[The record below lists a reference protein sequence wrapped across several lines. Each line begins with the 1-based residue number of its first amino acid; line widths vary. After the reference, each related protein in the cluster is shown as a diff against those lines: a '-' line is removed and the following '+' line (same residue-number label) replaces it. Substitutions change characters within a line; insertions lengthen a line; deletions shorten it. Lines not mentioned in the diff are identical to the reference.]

1 MPSPDPDPQAGSLLL
16 EALGT
21 GMSLAHWAARQ
32 PNALA
37 VIARESSV
45 SFADL
50 NARSN
55 QLARGLR
62 ARGVAAGGSVALL
75 SGNRLEFV
83 EVVMATRRI
92 GQRLTPVNFHLT
104 GDEAGYIVGDCDAEV
119 LFAEARLGEVA
130 LRAANMAPKA
140 RVRVAIGGTLD
151 GFVPYEDLLRAQSGS
166 DIDDPVVGTTMLY
179 TSGTTGRPKGVL
191 RPAVP
196 PQVALVVSADS
207 YRAGAGHL
215 HLCTGPLYHAAPL
228 AYSLSVPLMLGAGVV
243 LMDAWDAEGA
253 LRLIESHRVSHTHMV
268 PTMFHR
274 LLALPEATRRRYDL
288 SSLELVLH
296 GAAPCPVPLKRAIIE
311 WLGPIVQE
319 YYSATEGSASA
330 VDSETWLRKP
340 GTVGKPS
347 PEGQVRVL
355 DEAGQDAPPG
365 TVGKVYLK
373 APEARFEYYKDAT
386 KTRSAFRGDYFT
398 LGDVGYIDE
407 DGYLFLTDRSA
418 DLIISG
424 GVNVYPAEAES
435 VLLAHHAVLD
445 AAVIG
450 VPSAEWGEEVRAVVQ
465 LKEGRAPSEGLA
477 SELIAHCRA
486 RLSHFKC
493 PRAVD
498 FSDRLPRQDN
508 GKLYKHA
515 LREEYRRRSARA

>member
-1 MPSPDPDPQAGSLLL
+1 MPSPYTPQEAGPSLL

-32 PNALA
+32 PDALA
-37 VIARESSV
+37 VTTRKGSV

-55 QLARGLR
+55 QLARALR
-62 ARGVAAGGSVALL
+62 ARGVAAGGAVALL
-75 SGNRLEFV
+75 SGNRLEFI
-83 EVVMATRRI
+83 EVVMATRRT
-92 GQRLTPVNFHLT
+92 GLRLTPVNFHLT

-119 LFAEARLGEVA
+119 LFAEARLGEAAV
-130 LRAANMAPKA
+130 RAANMAPKA

-151 GFVPYEDLLRAQSGS
+151 GFVPYEELLRAQSGR

-191 RPAVP
+191 RPAAP
-196 PQVALVVSADS
+196 AQLALVVSADS

-243 LMDAWDAEGA
+243 LMDAWDAEEA
-253 LRLIESHRVSHTHMV
+253 LRLIENHRVSHTHMV

-296 GAAPCPVPLKRAIIE
+296 GAAPCPVPVKRAIIE

-330 VDSETWLRKP
+330 VDSETWLKKP

-355 DEAGQDAPPG
+355 DEAGHDAPPG
-365 TVGKVYLK
+365 TVGTVYLK
-373 APEARFEYYKDAT
+373 APEARFEYYKDAK

-398 LGDVGYIDE
+398 LGDVGYLDQ

-435 VLLAHHAVLD
+435 VLLAHPAVLD

-450 VPSAEWGEEVRAVVQ
+450 VPSAEWGEVARAVVQ
-465 LKEGRAPSEGLA
+465 LKKGYAPSDGLA

-486 RLSHFKC
+486 RLSHYKC

-515 LREEYRRRSARA
+515 LREEYRNRSARA